1 MKAMAAYLRCSQL
14 CRACNVDPKSRAFC
28 GSNIKEKNKVII
40 TKKKLNIYTKK
51 YIYSIKK
58 L

>member
-40 TKKKLNIYTKK
+40 TKKKIK
-51 YIYSIKK
+51 YIYKK
-58 L
+58 IYILY